1 MKLSQQT
8 LTILENFSKISN
20 SVYFHG
26 GRIQKTMTP
35 AKSIVV
41 EATFDEDFPVEFG
54 IYDMS
59 QFLSVLSLF
68 GAPELEF
75 SEKKLLIKDGDST
88 ATYWFTPKELIK
100 DAVIPQN
107 KSISLS
113 NVDLSF
119 GLSKDNLKYLKSSAA
134 VMSAPNFIINGDGT
148 NIDLLVTDADS
159 ESSNKMSKHVG
170 HTSDTFRF
178 VGDVINLKM
187 LDDDYDVKVSKSG
200 IIEFTSKN
208 NKLKYWVAIRK
219 T

>member
-8 LTILENFSKISN
+8 LTILENFAKISN
-20 SVYFHG
+20 SVYFYG
-26 GRIQKTMTP
+26 GKTQKTMTP

-41 EATFDEDFPVEFG
+41 EATFEEDFPVDFG

-68 GAPELEF
+68 NAPELEI
-75 SEKKLLIKDGDST
+75 SDKKALIKDGNST
-88 ATYWFTPKELIK
+88 ATYWFTSKELIK

-119 GLSKDNLKYLKSSAA
+119 ELAKDNLKYLKSSAS
-134 VMSAPNFIINGDGT
+134 VMGVPNFIINGDGS
-148 NIDLLVTDADS
+148 NIDLLVTDADNQT
-159 ESSNKMSKHVG
+159 SNQMSKRVG
-170 HTSDTFRF
+170 ETTETFRF
-178 VGDVINLKM
+178 VGDVANLRM
-187 LDDDYDVKVSKSG
+187 LDDDYDVKVSKAG
-200 IIEFTSKN
+200 IIEFASKN

-219 T
+219 